1 MRKIQ
6 IILAFALAAGM
17 GACSQQGAD
26 DTEAAKADQPT
37 EEQAVSESGAGGEP
51 FEIVPGLVARI
62 LKEGSGDAAEAGDV
76 VNVHYTGWLQDTDAE
91 DGRGA
96 KFDSSVDRGQQFSFP
111 LGAGRVIKG
120 WDQGVAG
127 MLIGEKRELTIAPE
141 LAYGERGF
149 PGAIPP
155 SSTLI
160 FEVELFGA
168 APIGDAPA
176 E

>member
-1 MRKIQ
+1 MRKTK
-6 IILAFALAAGM
+6 IILAFTLAVGV
-17 GACSQQGAD
+17 GACSQQGD
-26 DTEAAKADQPT
+26 DSTQAAKADEPKQ
-37 EEQAVSESGAGGEP
+37 EQAMTESSAGGEP
-51 FEIVPGLVARI
+51 FEIVPGLTARI
-62 LKEGSGDAAEAGDV
+62 LKEGSGPAAEAGDI
-76 VNVHYTGWLQDTDAE
+76 VNVHYTGWLQDTEAE
-91 DGRGA
+91 NGRGA

-168 APIGDAPA
+168 EPIGGAPT